1 MIYLVSKCDCFGV
14 ILGHYSLPDG
24 IVFSVP
30 LTFTDGKWSV
40 VSELTVENELKYR
53 LELSA
58 SELQQVKLNQ

>member
-1 MIYLVSKCDCFGV
+1 MA
-14 ILGHYSLPDG
+14 
-24 IVFSVP
+24 VFSVP